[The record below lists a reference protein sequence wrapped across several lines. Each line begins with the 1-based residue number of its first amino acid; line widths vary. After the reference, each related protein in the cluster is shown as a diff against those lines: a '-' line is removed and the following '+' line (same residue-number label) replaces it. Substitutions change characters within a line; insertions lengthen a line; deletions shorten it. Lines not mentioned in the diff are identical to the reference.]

1 MMMVTRLVPLLI
13 PTIPTIPD
21 LCLTKA
27 EMMPVV
33 LRRMPI
39 VVMVEDGDGADDE
52 SEC

>member
-27 EMMPVV
+27 EMMTAI
-33 LRRMPI
+33 LRRTPI
-39 VVMVEDGDGADDE
+39 VVMVDDAEGANDE